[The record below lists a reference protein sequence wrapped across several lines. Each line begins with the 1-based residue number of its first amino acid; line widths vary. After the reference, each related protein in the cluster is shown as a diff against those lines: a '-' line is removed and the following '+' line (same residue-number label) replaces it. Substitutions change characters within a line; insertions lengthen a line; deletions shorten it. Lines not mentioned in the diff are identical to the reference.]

1 MLTEHT
7 LRENLAC
14 ALYRFHECG
23 TNWEK
28 ADLVMLSHYR
38 GMAESILNRMPEKE
52 RFENK
57 EIRYEQ
63 TSR

>member
-1 MLTEHT
+1 MCNT

-14 ALYRFHECG
+14 ALYRFHKGG
-23 TNWEK
+23 TEWEK

-38 GMAESILNRMPEKE
+38 GMAEAILNRMPEKE

-63 TSR
+63 ASR